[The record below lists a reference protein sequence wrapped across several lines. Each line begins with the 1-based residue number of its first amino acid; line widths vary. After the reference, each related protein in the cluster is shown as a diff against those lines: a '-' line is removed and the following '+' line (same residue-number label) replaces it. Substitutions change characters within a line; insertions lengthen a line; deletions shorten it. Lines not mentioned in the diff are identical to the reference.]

1 MARATLDIDILI
13 IELLQQQGL
22 IKKEA
27 EAYLKKEIYQLELE
41 DIQKVKSYSHHFG
54 SSAKDKLIQ
63 EILDLRRETL
73 FKKLAKQSLSPN
85 AQLEPASSH

>member
-1 MARATLDIDILI
+1 MARATHDMDILI

-27 EAYLKKEIYQLELE
+27 EAYLKKEIYQLEQE
-41 DIQKVKSYSHHFG
+41 EIQKVKNYSRHFG
-54 SSAKDKLIQ
+54 LSAKEKLIQ

-73 FKKLAKQSLSPN
+73 FKKLAKQSSFV
-85 AQLEPASSH
+85 QSQGESVI